1 MFSQKGADVSALL
14 FIARNMTNPP
24 PPVQRLRLT
33 YSKKE
38 DARYIGHLDEARFWE
53 RVFRRVDLPM
63 AYTHG
68 FHPQA
73 RLQFAAALPVG
84 VAGEN
89 ELLDIWLAQRIE
101 PEAWLAA
108 IARNLPPG
116 FTAKKLLEV
125 PLKLPAMQASLRA
138 AVYLVCWEHTSGDEL
153 AARAQKLLAE
163 QEILRP
169 HFKKPGKTY
178 NLRPRIQTIEAL
190 PEAPNCLRML
200 LQAGSQGNARIN
212 EVIAAMELDEQ
223 AHTILR
229 ERLIL
234 EE

>member
-1 MFSQKGADVSALL
+1 
-14 FIARNMTNPP
+14 MTNPP

-33 YSKKE
+33 YSKKK

-89 ELLDIWLAQRIE
+89 ELLDIWLTQRVE
-101 PEAWLAA
+101 PEALLAP

-116 FTAKKLLEV
+116 FTAKLLLEI

-138 AVYLVCWEHTSGDEL
+138 AIYLVCWEDASGDEL
-153 AARAQKLLAE
+153 TERAGKLLAE
-163 QEILRP
+163 TEILRP

-178 NLRPRIQTIEAL
+178 NLRPRIQTIETPPKA
-190 PEAPNCLRML
+190 ANCLRML

-212 EVIAAMELDEQ
+212 EVIAAMGMDERT
-223 AHTILR
+223 HVILR

-234 EE
+234 DE

>member
-1 MFSQKGADVSALL
+1 MALFFL
-14 FIARNMTNPP
+14 SPQMTNHP

-33 YSKKE
+33 YSKKD

-73 RLQFAAALPVG
+73 RIQFAAALPVG

-89 ELLDIWLAQRIE
+89 ELMDIWLAERVQPR
-101 PEAWLAA
+101 AWIGP

-116 FTAKKLLEV
+116 FAIKSLAEV

-138 AVYLVCWEHTSGDEL
+138 ALYLVCWQNTPGDEL
-153 AARAQKLLAE
+153 MVRAQKLLE
-163 QEILRP
+163 EREILRP

-178 NLRPRIQTIEAL
+178 NLRSRIQTIEAA
-190 PEAPNCLRML
+190 ETPNCLRML

-212 EVIAAMELDEQ
+212 EVIAAMGLDDR
-223 AHTILR
+223 AHAILR
-229 ERLIL
+229 KRLIL